1 MGIHLFHGGEP
12 YLVERGFNQAWSRLT
27 SGLGSDLDAEILDSE
42 STPGDVALAIGTVG
56 FFSSGRVV
64 GIRNWRALIPKPG
77 RKARSAK
84 AAADDPAAEAAAV
97 LEQVPSESHLVL
109 SVGSVLPPGHPVVKI
124 ARNSGEVFEYQR
136 LRRGDLYGWVAQ
148 RCREVGLKLDNAG
161 QRLLIEAVGD
171 DLRLLDA
178 EIEKLDVYAA
188 GRALRAADVALLV
201 PDTAEHQ
208 VWDLTDSLMSDPGRA
223 AVELD
228 RALAMGE
235 PAGRLSYMLVR
246 HLRLLLAA
254 SAAPSGAAGPAALVE
269 AFAGDGRPLAEYT
282 VKKAIEQASRAD
294 PGRLEQIYRRAAS
307 AEAASRRGELDED
320 AALRMVVMEAAL

>member
-1 MGIHLFHGGEP
+1 MGLHLFHGGEQF
-12 YLVERGFNQAWSRLT
+12 LVERAFNQAWARFT
-27 SGLGSDLDAEILDSE
+27 SGLQSELDAEILDSE
-42 STPGDVALAIGTVG
+42 STPAEVAVAVGSVG
-56 FFSSGRVV
+56 FFSTGRVV
-64 GIRNWRALIPKPG
+64 GIKDWRALMPKPG
-77 RKARSAK
+77 RKGRSAK
-84 AAADDPAAEAAAV
+84 AVAEDPAAQAAEV
-97 LEQVPSESHLVL
+97 LDQLPAETELL
-109 SVGSVLPPGHPVVKI
+109 MSVGIALPPGNPVVKLVK
-124 ARNSGEVFEYQR
+124 AKGEVFEYQR
-136 LRRGDLYGWVAQ
+136 LRRGDLFGWTAQ

-161 QRLLIEAVGD
+161 QRLLVDAVGD
-171 DLRLLDA
+171 DLRLLDS
-178 EIEKLDVYAA
+178 EIEKLDIYAG
-188 GRALRAADVALLV
+188 GRALHAADVALLV

-254 SAAPSGAAGPAALVE
+254 SAAPSGPTGPAALVE

-282 VKKAIEQASRAD
+282 IKKAIEQASRAD
-294 PGRLEQIYRRAAS
+294 PGRLELIYRRAAS

-320 AALRMVVMEAAL
+320 AALRLVVMEAAL